1 MLYYNITMVS
11 SNLWIVKKVQIM
23 SNSLSKFNLKHNII
37 PLTSGLVL
45 ALSACQPANHTDSG
59 EQSAV
64 HTQSASAV
72 VAKNA
77 HPVIY
82 ASTNLWAA
90 VAQAVAG
97 DSAQVIAAVDN
108 PAQDPHGYQA
118 SARDKANMQQ
128 AAVVLMNGGGYD
140 DWAQQIAQSLDPAP
154 RVLNAVAISQPHANT
169 SHVQENT
176 ATHTH
181 DTSDG
186 HPYHHHHGEQNEHV
200 FYQLA
205 AVQQVANAIAQ
216 ELSTANP
223 TQQTTYQQNA
233 AAFNTQLDQLKIEA
247 QKIGQGKH
255 LQALATEPVAD
266 FLLADMGMTNVT
278 PPEFINQL
286 ANDEG
291 VSVKALHTA
300 EQLLAQQQVDILV
313 LNAQTEDPAS
323 RALRKM
329 AEKMHIPVVTVY
341 ETLPT
346 DTTNYIDFMRA
357 TIERFAAASQETP
370 KTRADN

>member
-1 MLYYNITMVS
+1 M
-11 SNLWIVKKVQIM
+11 
-23 SNSLSKFNLKHNII
+23 
-37 PLTSGLVL
+37 
-45 ALSACQPANHTDSG
+45 
-59 EQSAV
+59 
-64 HTQSASAV
+64 
-72 VAKNA
+72 
-77 HPVIY
+77 
-82 ASTNLWAA
+82 
-90 VAQAVAG
+90 
-97 DSAQVIAAVDN
+97 DN

-169 SHVQENT
+169 SHAQENT

-186 HPYHHHHGEQNEHV
+186 HSHHHHHGEQNEHV

-223 TQQTTYQQNA
+223 TQQATYQQNA
-233 AAFNTQLDQLKIEA
+233 AAFNAQLDQLKIEA

-266 FLLADMGMTNVT
+266 FLLADMGITNVT
-278 PPEFINQL
+278 PPEFVNQL

-291 VSVKALHTA
+291 VSVKALHAA

-329 AEKMHIPVVTVY
+329 AENMHIPVVTVY

-346 DTTNYIDFMRA
+346 DTTNYIDFMRT

>member
-11 SNLWIVKKVQIM
+11 SSSWNVKKVQIM
-23 SNSLSKFNLKHNII
+23 PNSLSKFSLKYSMIS
-37 PLTSGLVL
+37 LTSSIVL
-45 ALSACQPANHTDSG
+45 ALSACQPTNHADSG
-59 EQSAV
+59 EQSAA
-64 HTQSASAV
+64 HTQSASA
-72 VAKNA
+72 AMTKNA
-77 HPVIY
+77 RPVIY

-140 DWAQQIAQSLDPAP
+140 DWVQQIVQSLDPAP
-154 RVLNAVAISQPHANT
+154 HVLNAVAISQPHANT
-169 SHVQENT
+169 SHAQENT

-181 DTSDG
+181 DTKDG
-186 HPYHHHHGEQNEHV
+186 SPHHHHHGEQNEHV

-223 TQQTTYQQNA
+223 TQQATYQQNA
-233 AAFNTQLDQLKIEA
+233 AAFNAQLDQLKIEA
-247 QKIGQGKH
+247 RKIGQGKH

-266 FLLADMGMTNVT
+266 FLLADMGITNVT
-278 PPEFINQL
+278 PPEFVNQL

-329 AEKMHIPVVTVY
+329 AENMHIPVVTVY

-370 KTRADN
+370 KTRADH